1 MKKLLALPLFLFS
14 LTEAFD
20 STIPELV
27 DDTSPAVVNI
37 TSKREVTYSNQDYF
51 RGMPEEFERFFGIP
65 RDFRQQPQTRESVAY
80 GSGFFFRENYL
91 LTNYHVVNDATEVIV
106 SLTDRR
112 EFKAEVIGVDML
124 SDLAVLKIDGEDLPS
139 LQMGSSE
146 ELKVGDWVV
155 AIGSPFSFDFSVTAG
170 IVSAKGRS
178 IQNQNIG
185 GYVPFIQT
193 DVAINPGNSGGP
205 LFNLDGE
212 VVGINSQI
220 YSRSG
225 GYQGVSF
232 SIPIDVAIEVA
243 DQIIASGEVA
253 RGYLGVRMGD
263 VDSDLAQ
270 ALGMKKPY
278 GALINSIEKDGAA
291 DNGGLMTG
299 DVIIEFAG
307 EEVKF
312 AGDLPHIVGR
322 KLPGTKSTAKV
333 VRNGKTIKLDF
344 ILGKLESSN
353 NTFVPASST
362 ENEYPLGIK
371 VEDLPDDYEAADEG
385 VMVSKVDNS
394 SNSAT
399 KILEGDVITDIQSG
413 FQRYSV
419 KDSDSFDDIVSKTS
433 DGYDFIAQVVNVNL
447 DTGFTFL
454 NGPVQGRKGEIEFD
468 AGHVEIHERGNKIFI
483 SSGVKLII
491 PASFIK
497 QINEE

>member
-1 MKKLLALPLFLFS
+1 MKKLLVLPIFFFS
-14 LTEAFD
+14 LIEAYD
-20 STIPELV
+20 QNIPELV
-27 DDTSPAVVNI
+27 EDTSPAVVNI
-37 TSKREVTYSNQDYF
+37 TSKREVTSSNQDYF

-65 RDFRQQPQTRESVAY
+65 RDFGQQPRTRESVAY
-80 GSGFFFRENYL
+80 GSGFFFKENYL

-112 EFKAEVIGVDML
+112 EYKAEVIGVDML

-146 ELKVGDWVV
+146 ALKVGDWVV

-243 DQIIASGEVA
+243 NQIISSGEVA

-291 DNGGLMTG
+291 DNGGLKTG
-299 DVIIEFAG
+299 DVITEFAG

-344 ILGKLESSN
+344 VLGKLESSD
-353 NTFVPASST
+353 NTFVPTSSK

-371 VEDLPDDYEAADEG
+371 VEDLPDDFDAVDEG
-385 VMVSKVDNS
+385 VIVSKIDNT
-394 SNSAT
+394 SNSAS
-399 KILEGDVITDIQSG
+399 KILEGDIITDIQSG

-419 KDSDSFDDIVSKTS
+419 KDSESFNDIVSKFRS
-433 DGYDFIAQVVNVNL
+433 GDKIAIFGLRGDSRFIVPITVAVSYTHLTLPTIYSV
-447 DTGFTFL
+447 
-454 NGPVQGRKGEIEFD
+454 
-468 AGHVEIHERGNKIFI
+468 
-483 SSGVKLII
+483 
-491 PASFIK
+491 
-497 QINEE
+497 